1 MELFI
6 KNMVCIRCKMIV
18 KLELEKAGLTFDLL
32 ELGRVHITGT
42 PDFDQLVKFGEGLL
56 SSGLELIKS
65 KKYILVEKIKYVIFE
80 MVHSSADPLKINF
93 SDHLSKKLDFD
104 YTYLANMFSETQ
116 GTTIEK
122 FIIKQKI
129 QRVKELIWNN
139 ELTLTEISWKMH
151 YSSVAHL
158 CTQFKKVT
166 GITPSIYKH
175 YPQSRHL
182 LLENV

>member
-18 KLELEKAGLTFDLL
+18 KLELEKAGLTFDRL

-42 PDFDQLVKFGEGLL
+42 PGLDQLEEFRQGLIN
-56 SSGLELIKS
+56 SGLELIKS
-65 KKYILVEKIKYVIFE
+65 KKSILVEKIKNVIFE
-80 MVHSSADPLKINF
+80 MLNNTAEPLRMNF
-93 SDHLSKKLDFD
+93 SDHLSEKLNLD
-104 YTYLANMFSETQ
+104 YTYLANMFSESQETS
-116 GTTIEK
+116 IEQ

-129 QRVKELIWNN
+129 QKVKYLISCN

-158 CTQFKKVT
+158 STQFKKVT
-166 GITPSIYKH
+166 GITPSIYKQ
-175 YPQSRHL
+175 YPQSRYL